1 MATFSAADLSS
12 KARHMGGYG
21 NTVVAWGSVAPTA
34 GASGDIYR
42 PLIIPAGIE
51 VTDVDIVNDKL
62 DSNATP
68 AIAFKAGYAPVYP
81 DEGPAAS
88 DAYFT
93 AAGNTVLRNAGRA
106 SLAFQ
111 PVKFEKPVYLTITL
125 TTAAASFAPG
135 KVTAIVKGDAV
146 GVK

>member
-1 MATFSAADLSS
+1 MATFSAVDLSS

-21 NTVVAWGSVAPTA
+21 NTAVAWGSVAPAA
-34 GASGDIYR
+34 GVTGDIYR
-42 PLIIPAGIE
+42 PMIIPAGIE

-68 AIAFKAGYAPVYP
+68 AIAFKAGYAPLNP
-81 DEGPAAS
+81 DDGPVAS

-93 AAGNTVLRNAGRA
+93 AAGNTALRNAGRA
-106 SLAFQ
+106 SLGFQ

-125 TTAAASFAPG
+125 TASAASFAPG
-135 KVTAIVKGDAV
+135 KVTAIVKGDGV

>member
-1 MATFSAADLSS
+1 MATFSSADLSS

-21 NTVVAWGSVAPTA
+21 NAAVAWGSVGPAA
-34 GASGDIYR
+34 GAAGDIYR
-42 PLIIPAGIE
+42 PVIIPAGIE

-62 DSNATP
+62 DSNAAP

-81 DEGPAAS
+81 EDGPAAS

-111 PVKFEKPVYLTITL
+111 PVKFEKPVYLTITI
-125 TTAAASFAPG
+125 TTSAASFAPG